1 MARVHPE
8 IYFFGAD
15 VAEGR
20 GTMRELLGGKGADL
34 HEMASLKL
42 PVPPGF
48 TISTRVCTY
57 FYTHG
62 GKYPAGLKEGVA
74 KSVARIEKAMG
85 RRFGDAH
92 NPLLVSVRSG
102 ARVSMPGMMD
112 TVLNLGLTDETVKG
126 LEAAS
131 QNARFA
137 WDSYRRFCQMYGDV
151 VLKLKPEN
159 KNDPDPFEELI
170 DRKKALRGVI
180 QDVDLTADDLKELVG
195 EFRDLIRARTGQDV
209 PQDPRRAVVGG
220 DRRGVRVVEQRSCRD
235 LPQAEQH
242 PGRLGHGGDRAID
255 GLRQPRRRLRNRRRL
270 HARSVHWRKG
280 HLRRVSP
287 QCSGRGRG
295 RRNSHAAPD

>member
-8 IYFFGAD
+8 IYFFGAG

-20 GTMRELLGGKGADL
+20 AAMRDLLGGKGAGL
-34 HEMASLKL
+34 QEMAALKL

-48 TISTRVCTY
+48 TITTRVCTY

-85 RRFGDAH
+85 RRFGDPH

-159 KNDPDPFEELI
+159 KNDPDPFEDLI
-170 DRKKALRGVI
+170 DRKKALRGVV
-180 QDVDLTADDLKELVG
+180 QDVDLSADDLKELVG

-209 PQDPRRAVVGG
+209 PQDPWKQLWAAIGAVFESWNNDRAVTY
-220 DRRGVRVVEQRSCRD
+220 R
-235 LPQAEQH
+235 
-242 PGRLGHGGDRAID
+242 
-255 GLRQPRRRLRNRRRL
+255 
-270 HARSVHWRKG
+270 
-280 HLRRVSP
+280 
-287 QCSGRGRG
+287 
-295 RRNSHAAPD
+295 